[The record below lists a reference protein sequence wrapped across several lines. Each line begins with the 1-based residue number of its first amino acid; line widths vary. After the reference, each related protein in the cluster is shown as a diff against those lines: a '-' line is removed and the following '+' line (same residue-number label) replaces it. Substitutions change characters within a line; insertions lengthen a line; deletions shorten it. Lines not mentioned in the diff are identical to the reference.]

1 MDPME
6 MMTPQ
11 SYADEK
17 LESRLS
23 VIPEQSVDG
32 DGDGDDDDE
41 DMNDDDTSAHTESSS
56 SDKKP
61 VKKRKSWGQVLP
73 EPKTNLPP
81 RYVSAK

>member
-1 MDPME
+1 

-23 VIPEQSVDG
+23 VIPEQDLEEE
-32 DGDGDDDDE
+32 DD
-41 DMNDDDTSAHTESSS
+41 DMNDDDINPTESSS
-56 SDKKP
+56 SEKKP
-61 VKKRKSWGQVLP
+61 AKKRKSWGQVLP

-81 RYVSAK
+81 RYVEKESLTPR